1 MNITEHICKD
11 IDIGNTA
18 NNLDQ
23 QLHKDLPS
31 PLPNYSG
38 FNMAIAGSSGSGKTT
53 LMYSI
58 MTKRKKK
65 GKRQSYRGVFDHIYI
80 VSPTLGNKSMK
91 KDEFAKLPQDQIHR
105 ELKLET
111 LAELSDTFD
120 KNRDEDEHSVLI
132 LDDVGSQLRKSQ
144 AIEKKLVQLCQNRRH
159 LFLSVIFII
168 QKWKDL
174 PTGIRNNLSHAAF
187 FRPKNMPERESIM
200 MELFPFKKNETESIF
215 DYVYEKEAEKD
226 RYSFLFVDMSLKKT
240 SKYRYFK
247 CFNELEISPKE

>member
-1 MNITEHICKD
+1 MNIREHICKD
-11 IDIGNTA
+11 IEIGNTA

-91 KDEFAKLPQDQIHR
+91 KDEFAKLPQHQIHR

-120 KNRDEDEHSVLI
+120 KNREEDEHSVLI

-187 FRPKNMPERESIM
+187 FRPKNNPEKEAIM

-215 DYVYEKEAEKD
+215 DYVYEKDEDKD
-226 RYSFLFVDMSLKKT
+226 RYSFLFVDMSLKKS
-240 SKYRYFK
+240 SKYQYYK
-247 CFNELEISPKE
+247 CFNHLELSPKE

>member
-1 MNITEHICKD
+1 
-11 IDIGNTA
+11 
-18 NNLDQ
+18 L
-23 QLHKDLPS
+23 
-31 PLPNYSG
+31 
-38 FNMAIAGSSGSGKTT
+38 
-53 LMYSI
+53 
-58 MTKRKKK
+58 
-65 GKRQSYRGVFDHIYI
+65 DHIYI

-91 KDEFAKLPQDQIHR
+91 KDEFSKLPQDQIYR
-105 ELKLET
+105 ELTLEA
-111 LAELSDTFD
+111 LSELSDTFE
-120 KNRDEDEHSVLI
+120 KNRDEDEHSIII
-132 LDDVGSQLRKSQ
+132 LDDVGSQLRKSA

-200 MELFPFKKNETESIF
+200 MELFPFKKTETESIF
-215 DYVYEKEAEKD
+215 DYVYEKDEDKD

-247 CFNELEISPKE
+247 CFNELEITPKE

>member
-1 MNITEHICKD
+1 MEIKETICKD
-11 IDIGNTA
+11 IAVANTA
-18 NNLDQ
+18 NHLDQ
-23 QLHKDLPS
+23 PLHKDIPS

-65 GKRQSYRGVFDHIYI
+65 GKRQSYRGVFEHIYI

-91 KDEFAKLPQDQIHR
+91 GDEFAKLPQDQIYR
-105 ELKLET
+105 ELT
-111 LAELSDTFD
+111 LQALDELKDTFE
-120 KNRDEDEHSVLI
+120 KNREEDENSVLI
-132 LDDVGSQLRKSQ
+132 LDDVGSELRKSG
-144 AIEKKLVQLCQNRRH
+144 AIEKKLVALCQNRRH

-187 FRPKNMPERESIM
+187 FRPKNQPEKEAIM
-200 MELFPFKKNETESIF
+200 TELFPFKRDQTESIF
-215 DYVYEKEAEKD
+215 DYIYEKDEDKD
-226 RYSFLFVDMSLKKT
+226 RYSFLFVDMSLKKS
-240 SKYRYFK
+240 SKFQYYK
-247 CFNELEISPKE
+247 CFNHLELTPK

>member
-38 FNMAIAGSSGSGKTT
+38 FNLAIAGSSGSGKTT

-65 GKRQSYRGVFDHIYI
+65 GKRQSYRGVFDRIYI
-80 VSPTLGNKSMK
+80 VSPTLGNKSLK
-91 KDEFAKLPQDQIHR
+91 SDEFAKLPQDQIHR

-111 LAELSDTFD
+111 LDELSDTFE
-120 KNRDEDEHSVLI
+120 KNRDEEENSILI
-132 LDDVGSQLRKSQ
+132 LDDVGSQLRKSG

-187 FRPKNMPERESIM
+187 FRAKNNPEKEAIM
-200 MELFPFKKNETESIF
+200 TELFPFKRDQTESIF
-215 DYVYEKEAEKD
+215 DYVYEKDEDKD
-226 RYSFLFVDMSLKKT
+226 RYSFLFVDMSLKKS
-240 SKYRYFK
+240 SKYQYYK
-247 CFNELEISPKE
+247 CFNHLEITPKE

>member
-1 MNITEHICKD
+1 MNIKEHVCKD
-11 IDIGNTA
+11 IVIGNTA

-23 QLHKDLPS
+23 MLHKDIPS

-38 FNMAIAGSSGSGKTT
+38 FNFAIAGSSGSGKTT
-53 LMYSI
+53 LMYSL
-58 MTKRKKK
+58 MCKRKKK

-91 KDEFAKLPQDQIHR
+91 KDEFSKLPQDQIYR
-105 ELKLET
+105 ELTLEA

-120 KNRDEDEHSVLI
+120 KNRDEDEHSIII

-187 FRPKNMPERESIM
+187 FRAKNNPEKEAIM
-200 MELFPFKKNETESIF
+200 TELFPFKKTETESIF
-215 DYVYEKEAEKD
+215 DYVYEKDEDKD

-247 CFNELEISPKE
+247 CFNELEITPKE

>member
-1 MNITEHICKD
+1 MNIKETICKD
-11 IDIGNTA
+11 IQVANTA

-23 QLHKDLPS
+23 KLHKDLPE

-65 GKRQSYRGVFDHIYI
+65 GKRQSYRGVFDRIYI

-91 KDEFAKLPQDQIHR
+91 NDEFSKLPQDQIYR
-105 ELKLET
+105 ELTLEA
-111 LAELSDTFD
+111 LAELSDTFE
-120 KNRDEDEHSVLI
+120 KNRENEENSILI
-132 LDDVGSQLRKSQ
+132 LDDVGSSLRKSA
-144 AIEKKLVQLCQNRRH
+144 AIEKKLVSLCQNRRH

-187 FRPKNMPERESIM
+187 FRAKNNPEKEAIM
-200 MELFPFKKNETESIF
+200 MELFPFKKDQTESIF
-215 DYVYEKEAEKD
+215 DYVYEKDEDKD
-226 RYSFLFVDMSLKKT
+226 RYSFLFVDMSLKKS
-240 SKYRYFK
+240 SKYQYYK
-247 CFNELEISPKE
+247 CFNHLELSPKE